1 MKKKYLS
8 LYHLI
13 TGIIL
18 LFTLSLAEAQEKLAT
33 DIYLIRFTDKSQNR
47 FENSHPE
54 KFLSLRAI
62 QRRIKQNI
70 PFISNDLPVS
80 TVYVDSLKHLGFKI
94 LHESKWLNAVS
105 VNVVDIQQFDKL
117 KDIKFVVPYKLKSGL
132 KSNDSPGIK
141 FKSETTPVKLDP
153 KTYYGPS
160 FNQMAIH
167 HGDYLHNRGFRGQ
180 GMLIAV
186 IDAGFKNAQNM
197 SSLDSLWDENRVKL
211 VRDLILPDG
220 NVFIQDPHGS
230 EVLSVLAGLRPG
242 HLVGSAPKADYVLLR
257 TEDATEEKDS
267 NGITRYCEY
276 PVEEFNWAIAAELA
290 DSVGVDVISTSLG
303 YSLFNDPQLNHSY
316 KDMNGRT
323 TIISKAAGIA
333 SSKGM
338 IVVVSAGN
346 EGNKLWK
353 YITAPADADSILA
366 VGAIDANNII
376 ASFSSRGPT
385 SDRRIKP
392 DVVAVGQNTILQQPD
407 NEFVQGNGTS
417 FSAPVIA
424 GLTACLWQ
432 SCPNKTNMD
441 IIGTIKQYASQ
452 YYNPDTIKGFGSPD
466 FRQSFYA
473 LNPDLFEYKDKLI
486 CSPNPFS
493 TTIELQFEMIP
504 EGKVQLSVFD
514 IYGWK
519 VIDKQIYVNSEIPNI
534 ISTNDLISL
543 AKGFYVIQL
552 HSGSKK
558 LKTTIIKIE

>member
-8 LYHLI
+8 LYPLI
-13 TGIIL
+13 TSILL
-18 LFTLSLAEAQEKLAT
+18 LFTLSLVEAQEKLAP

-47 FENSHPE
+47 FKTAQAEN
-54 KFLSLRAI
+54 FLSLRAM
-62 QRRIKQNI
+62 QRRVKQNI
-70 PFISNDLPVS
+70 PLVKNDLPVT
-80 TVYVDSLKHLGFKI
+80 TVYVDSLKHMGFNV

-105 VNVVDIQQFDKL
+105 VNVVDIQQFNKL
-117 KDIKFVVPYKLKSGL
+117 KDIKFVVPYTLKSVL
-132 KSNDSPGIK
+132 KSTDSPGIK
-141 FKSETTPVKLDP
+141 FDSETTPVKFNP

-160 FNQMAIH
+160 YNQMAIH
-167 HGDYLHNRGFRGQ
+167 HGDYLHSRGFRGQ

-186 IDAGFKNAQNM
+186 IDAGFNNALNM
-197 SSLDSLWDENRVKL
+197 SSLDSLWLENRVKL

-220 NVFIQDPHGS
+220 NVFIQHEHGS
-230 EVLSVLAGLRPG
+230 EVLSVLAGLSPG
-242 HLVGSAPKADYVLLR
+242 HLVGSAPKADYVLFR
-257 TEDATEEKDS
+257 TEDATEEKDG
-267 NGITRYCEY
+267 NGNTREREY
-276 PVEEFNWAIAAELA
+276 PVEEFNWAVAAELA
-290 DSVGVDVISTSLG
+290 DSIGVDVISTSLG
-303 YSLFNDPQLNHSY
+303 YSLFNDPQLSHSY

-346 EGNKLWK
+346 EGSNSWK
-353 YITAPADADSILA
+353 YITAPADADSILT
-366 VGAIDANNII
+366 VGAIDANNMI

-385 SDRRIKP
+385 FDHRIKP
-392 DVVAVGQNTILQQPD
+392 DVVAVGKNTSLQQPD

-432 SCPNKTNMD
+432 SCPDKTNMD
-441 IIGTIKQYASQ
+441 IIRAIKQYASQ
-452 YYNPDTIKGFGSPD
+452 YFNPDTIKGYGVPD

-486 CSPNPFS
+486 CSPNPF
-493 TTIELQFEMIP
+493 TNNIELQFEKIP
-504 EGKVQLSVFD
+504 EGKIQFSVFD
-514 IYGWK
+514 IYGRK

-534 ISTNDLISL
+534 ISTNDLFSL

-552 HSGSKK
+552 LSDSKK